1 MCQGFFNIPI
11 KEHFKHFTAFRCFKG
26 LFEFSV
32 LGMGLRTASQ
42 TQQRL
47 IDSILRTAEDYAAP
61 YVDDVIIYSDSW
73 KLHLNHINDVLRRI
87 YDARLTMEASKCQW
101 ALKRLKCLGYILE
114 DGKIKPDDAKIEAMR
129 NAPTPTTK
137 KQLRSWLG
145 LIGHYRSLIR
155 GHSSLTFSLTEM
167 LKKSAPDKLQWTSVH
182 QESFDKLKTALMSEP
197 VLVPP
202 DPSKTYL
209 VQTDA
214 STVSLG
220 AILCQIGDD
229 GKEHVIEYASRKLL
243 PR

>member
-11 KEHFKHFTAFRCFKG
+11 KEHFKRFTAFRCFKG

-87 YDARLTMEASKCQW
+87 YDARLTMKASKCQW

-114 DGKIKPDDAKIEAMR
+114 DGKIKPDDTATQR
-129 NAPTPTTK
+129 CAPTIDMVGAHRLLQRHIDGPSGDNNIAAHQGTTYSCSNCYEA
-137 KQLRSWLG
+137 Q
-145 LIGHYRSLIR
+145 
-155 GHSSLTFSLTEM
+155 
-167 LKKSAPDKLQWTSVH
+167 P
-182 QESFDKLKTALMSEP
+182 
-197 VLVPP
+197 
-202 DPSKTYL
+202 
-209 VQTDA
+209 
-214 STVSLG
+214 
-220 AILCQIGDD
+220 
-229 GKEHVIEYASRKLL
+229 
-243 PR
+243 